1 MYIINKQTNK
11 LEPIEKTPF
20 RAVGIR
26 ERKDLQEWIAKSPE
40 VLGEGL
46 LIIQKEFDGF
56 NDTHERLDL
65 LALDKQGNLVV
76 IENKLDDS
84 GRDVVWQVLKY
95 ASYCSRLDNQNIKDI
110 FNQYLKATGKQES
123 AEQLLEEFFND
134 EDYDEK
140 LNKGNS
146 QRIVMVSGEFRKEV
160 TSTVLW
166 LLNFGLRVQCFK
178 ASAYRL
184 NDQLFFNIE
193 QIIPMKDAED
203 YTISMANKNLD
214 DLSTQEE
221 MANRHIK
228 RLEFWTQFLK
238 EMSKIT
244 DICNNIS
251 PSKDGWIPV
260 ALGITGVSMSI
271 VITQTYARV
280 EVFINRGNK
289 EENKKIYDYFL
300 SRKTEIENEFGS
312 PLLWERM
319 DDKMTSRIKFQL
331 DGVNAFEKEDW
342 PKINVSLIDATIRM
356 EKVFKKEIE
365 GLRRIL
371 R

>member
-1 MYIINKQTNK
+1 
-11 LEPIEKTPF
+11 
-20 RAVGIR
+20 
-26 ERKDLQEWIAKSPE
+26 
-40 VLGEGL
+40 
-46 LIIQKEFDGF
+46 
-56 NDTHERLDL
+56 
-65 LALDKQGNLVV
+65 
-76 IENKLDDS
+76 
-84 GRDVVWQVLKY
+84 
-95 ASYCSRLDNQNIKDI
+95 
-110 FNQYLKATGKQES
+110 
-123 AEQLLEEFFND
+123 
-134 EDYDEK
+134 
-140 LNKGNS
+140 
-146 QRIVMVSGEFRKEV
+146 
-160 TSTVLW
+160 
-166 LLNFGLRVQCFK
+166 
-178 ASAYRL
+178 
-184 NDQLFFNIE
+184 
-193 QIIPMKDAED
+193 MKDAED